1 MQLEAQYRTIKN
13 SLRCSAC
20 VYVCVCARAR
30 ACVCVCV
37 CVWCSVSVCVVC
49 FKAWNRILDWNQNL
63 PKRKKEK
70 LSRGSVP
77 PCKSFLG
84 SVRKL
89 LVSVDALYT
98 LKVRRTP
105 LQHPSN
111 GSYEEFPYYIMNP
124 PNPKPSLQFSLA
136 NEYSQATKCS
146 LSDTCNRLFP
156 F

>member
-20 VYVCVCARAR
+20 VYVCAR

-37 CVWCSVSVCVVC
+37 CGAVWVCVWCVLRPEIGSLIET
-49 FKAWNRILDWNQNL
+49 RIYQ
-63 PKRKKEK
+63 KERKKSWVVA
-70 LSRGSVP
+70 LFP
-77 PCKSFLG
+77 HTKSFLG